1 MNVQIHASDCTLT
14 DGLREHIAWRVAYA
28 TSQGRDAVSRIV
40 VHLSNVNNGP
50 RGSVDKCCS
59 VELCLKDMQSLVI
72 EDVQADLN
80 VAIDRAFE
88 RVSRSLHRRLT
99 QRRDFARVS
108 LGHQHTPVYTP

>member
-14 DGLREHIAWRVAYA
+14 EGLREHIAWRVAYA
-28 TSQGRDAVSRIV
+28 TSQGRNEVSRIV
-40 VHLSNVNNGP
+40 VHLFNVNGP
-50 RGSVDKCCS
+50 RGGVDKCCS

-88 RVSRSLHRRLT
+88 RVSRSLHRRLA

-108 LGHQHTPVYTP
+108 MGHQHTPAYTP

>member
-1 MNVQIHASDCTLT
+1 MNVQIHASGCTLT

-28 TSQGRDAVSRIV
+28 TSQGRNEVSRIV
-40 VHLSNVNNGP
+40 VHLSNVNEP
-50 RGSVDKCCS
+50 RGGIDKCCS

-88 RVSRSLHRRLT
+88 RVSRSLHSRLA
-99 QRRDFARVS
+99 QRRDFATVS
-108 LGHQHTPVYTP
+108 MANQHTPVYTP